1 MYHSKSM
8 NMGIGKGKSD
18 KIDIDGLIESS
29 DNEGKILQVE
39 RSLTENIAE
48 LKQTT
53 AALNAAIDRMESII
67 SKFNSSVQEMQ
78 TKKIGAQVHPQTLK
92 SLNNICTNFVVEV
105 GRQLMAYRD
114 KQLEQQE
121 EHEKRIACM
130 LEKSKGIWLSDKWVK
145 ILFICFLLYNVLVI
159 LYVHFKT

>member
-1 MYHSKSM
+1 M

>member
-1 MYHSKSM
+1 
-8 NMGIGKGKSD
+8 MGIGKGKSD
-18 KIDIDGLIESS
+18 KIDIGGLIEGI

-53 AALNAAIDRMESII
+53 AVLNAAIDRMESIV

-78 TKKIGAQVHPQTLK
+78 ARKIGAQVHPQTLK

-105 GRQLMAYRD
+105 GRQLMAHRD

-121 EHEKRIACM
+121 KHEKRIACM
-130 LEKSKGIWLSDKWVK
+130 LEKSKGIWLSDRWAKV
-145 ILFICFLLYNVLVI
+145 LFVFFLLYTTIVFI
-159 LYVHFKT
+159 YVKFC

>member
-1 MYHSKSM
+1 
-8 NMGIGKGKSD
+8 
-18 KIDIDGLIESS
+18 
-29 DNEGKILQVE
+29 
-39 RSLTENIAE
+39 
-48 LKQTT
+48 
-53 AALNAAIDRMESII
+53 
-67 SKFNSSVQEMQ
+67 MQ

>member
-1 MYHSKSM
+1 M

-18 KIDIDGLIESS
+18 KINIDGLIEGT

-53 AALNAAIDRMESII
+53 AVLNAAIDRMEGIV

-78 TKKIGAQVHPQTLK
+78 AKKIGAQVHPQTLK

-105 GRQLMAYRD
+105 GRQLMVHRD
-114 KQLEQQE
+114 KQLELQK
-121 EHEKRIACM
+121 EHEKRIARM
-130 LEKSKGIWLSDKWVK
+130 LEKSKGIWLSDRWVK
-145 ILFICFLLYNVLVI
+145 VLFVFFLLYTTIVI
-159 LYVHFKT
+159 IYVSC

>member
-1 MYHSKSM
+1 
-8 NMGIGKGKSD
+8 MGIGKGKSD
-18 KIDIDGLIESS
+18 KIDIGGLIEGI

-53 AALNAAIDRMESII
+53 AVLNAAIDRMESIV

-78 TKKIGAQVHPQTLK
+78 ARKIGAQVHPQTLK

-105 GRQLMAYRD
+105 GRQLMAHRD

-121 EHEKRIACM
+121 KHEKRIACM
-130 LEKSKGIWLSDKWVK
+130 LEKSKGIWLSDRWAKV
-145 ILFICFLLYNVLVI
+145 LFVFFLLYTTIVI
-159 LYVHFKT
+159 IYVKFC

>member
-1 MYHSKSM
+1 
-8 NMGIGKGKSD
+8 MGIGKGKSD

-48 LKQTT
+48 RKQTT

>member
-1 MYHSKSM
+1 
-8 NMGIGKGKSD
+8 MGIGKGKSD

-53 AALNAAIDRMESII
+53 AALNAAIDRMESIV
-67 SKFNSSVQEMQ
+67 SKFNSSAQEMQ
-78 TKKIGAQVHPQTLK
+78 MKKIDAQVHPQTLK
-92 SLNNICTNFVVEV
+92 SLNNICMNFVVEV
-105 GRQLMAYRD
+105 GRQLMAHRN
-114 KQLEQQE
+114 KQLELQK

-145 ILFICFLLYNVLVI
+145 ILFVCFLLYNVLVI
-159 LYVHFKT
+159 FYVHIKT